1 MEDDEDEDEDEDDE
15 DDQWYIGDR
24 VGFNLFQIFSS
35 NQINQPFINTLM
47 FSPYLMLRNKWHP
60 DLYQPWP

>member
-1 MEDDEDEDEDEDDE
+1 MEDDEDEDEDEDEDDE

-47 FSPYLMLRNKWHP
+47 FFSIF
-60 DLYQPWP
+60 DA